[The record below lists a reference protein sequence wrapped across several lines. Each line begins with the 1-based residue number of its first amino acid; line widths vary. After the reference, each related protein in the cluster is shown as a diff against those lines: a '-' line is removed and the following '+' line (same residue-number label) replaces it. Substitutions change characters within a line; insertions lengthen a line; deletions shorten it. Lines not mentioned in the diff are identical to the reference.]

1 MIRWFLNLLVV
12 LLLIRLVLR
21 FVFGLFQG
29 LTAPSPDGA
38 SDRKKAGGRGAVTAV
53 ALVRDPVCQTYI
65 PRDGAVTA
73 IVGRETRF
81 YCSEA
86 CRAKDA
92 DARRFTPPV
101 GRAAHG

>member
-1 MIRWFLNLLVV
+1 MIRWILNLIVV
-12 LLLIRLVLR
+12 LVLIRLVLR
-21 FVFGLFQG
+21 FLFGLVQG
-29 LTAPSPDGA
+29 LTAPSSQDAPARG
-38 SDRKKAGGRGAVTAV
+38 SAGSRGAVKAV

-65 PRDGAVTA
+65 PSEGALTA
-73 IVGRETRF
+73 IVDGETRF

>member
-1 MIRWFLNLLVV
+1 
-12 LLLIRLVLR
+12 
-21 FVFGLFQG
+21 
-29 LTAPSPDGA
+29 
-38 SDRKKAGGRGAVTAV
+38 V

-73 IVGRETRF
+73 IVGGETRF

>member
-1 MIRWFLNLLVV
+1 MIRWFLVFLAT

-21 FVFGLFQG
+21 FLLGLLQG
-29 LTAPSPDGA
+29 LAQPTASGA
-38 SDRKKAGGRGAVTAV
+38 GARGGPRRGEVGSV
-53 ALVRDPVCQTYI
+53 SLVRDPVCQTYI

-73 IVGRETRF
+73 LVNGETRY
-81 YCSEA
+81 YCSDA

-92 DARRFTPPV
+92 EARRFTPPV